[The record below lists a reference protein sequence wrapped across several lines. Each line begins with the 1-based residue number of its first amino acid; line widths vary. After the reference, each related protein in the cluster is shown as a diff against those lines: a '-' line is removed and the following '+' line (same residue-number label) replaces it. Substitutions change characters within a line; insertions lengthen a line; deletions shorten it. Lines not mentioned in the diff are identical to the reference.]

1 MSQEGVH
8 PYSSQSNAAPL
19 PICPTSP
26 YEWDISSGTHDSA
39 GEMMSLS
46 ISRESPPCPRR
57 HGRRSDRT
65 QPRGPFVKL
74 PESKLTPNECQ
85 SKTNLI
91 VRNLSNRVD
100 EAVLKQIFSPYGE
113 ILSAAVMRN
122 IHTGDSLGTAF
133 VRFAT
138 TEQAQAALVGC
149 HGRVVCGRVLSVQW
163 AKRQHDGTPV
173 GEARKKI
180 VKLFIR
186 NIPLDVGPED
196 VQRLFERFGTVE
208 SVSLHKDTAAATPTT
223 DNSRPQRRIAFVTFT
238 ESGVADRAA
247 EAVHNTRP
255 FPSHGSVPLMVK
267 LAEDHSERRLAAA
280 AAVAGG
286 GSGHNSR
293 RRPENHQSNSTSSL
307 TASCVGDMT
316 PTISD
321 AGRFSAASV
330 HVAVPDS
337 PEASLINNLPLP
349 RGGVKQQ
356 SQPREAERSQ
366 LPLAA
371 VLDISLLSCCSALA
385 AEGLPHMS
393 PETSSVSGSDR
404 QWARCY
410 VHDPYNPSRS
420 RQYLDEK

>member
-1 MSQEGVH
+1 
-8 PYSSQSNAAPL
+8 
-19 PICPTSP
+19 
-26 YEWDISSGTHDSA
+26 
-39 GEMMSLS
+39 MMPCKSF
-46 ISRESPPCPRR
+46 PP
-57 HGRRSDRT
+57 S
-65 QPRGPFVKL
+65 
-74 PESKLTPNECQ
+74 SKLLRHRSSELY
-85 SKTNLI
+85 SRDNLFMC
-91 VRNLSNRVD
+91 NLSAAVD

-138 TEQAQAALVGC
+138 TEQARAALVGC

-286 GSGHNSR
+286 GSGHNS
-293 RRPENHQSNSTSSL
+293 SSF
-307 TASCVGDMT
+307 CV
-316 PTISD
+316 P
-321 AGRFSAASV
+321 
-330 HVAVPDS
+330 
-337 PEASLINNLPLP
+337 
-349 RGGVKQQ
+349 
-356 SQPREAERSQ
+356 QPRFVGRQQPKVLRPPSGER
-366 LPLAA
+366 LPVQPLCVLGSKGSGPSPILRSPNIVAA
-371 VLDISLLSCCSALA
+371 TRVDDFMDIAVGRWKMPEPLSTTINTCCTVMPQAPV
-385 AEGLPHMS
+385 G
-393 PETSSVSGSDR
+393 TNGKFFTVSGSGLC
-404 QWARCY
+404 AA
-410 VHDPYNPSRS
+410 SRS
-420 RQYLDEK
+420 AISCSICESKKGMRYTHEPYRSVVCNPTGIPVPPSPVD